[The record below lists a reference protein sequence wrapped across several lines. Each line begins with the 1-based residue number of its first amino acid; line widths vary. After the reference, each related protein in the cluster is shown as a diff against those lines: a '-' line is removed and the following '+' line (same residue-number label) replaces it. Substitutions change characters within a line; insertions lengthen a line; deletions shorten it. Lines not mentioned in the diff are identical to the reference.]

1 MIAMPPRLTITCAAS
16 DPKLSVS
23 AMWPIKDRN
32 TAMQNTASDCSP
44 HLISGSNTGHFSHCA
59 SLATKRVTM
68 NTTTTKCSSR
78 YGARLT
84 LPSGSKLSSSDGG
97 NRSPSAGKRRAIMM
111 TSANIR

>member
-1 MIAMPPRLTITCAAS
+1 MTCAIS

-23 AMWPIKDRN
+23 AIWPIKDRN

-44 HLISGSNTGHFSHCA
+44 HLISGSNTGHFSQRA
-59 SLATKRVTM
+59 SFGTKRVTM

-84 LPSGSKLSSSDGG
+84 LPSGLKVSSSDGG
-97 NRSPSAGKRRAIMM
+97 NKSPSSGKRRASVM